1 MHLMYTWYKSMHGL
15 ERELT
20 NDGINRTPGYQVKIR
35 HFVQLFILF
44 FGAVF
49 GFKMC
54 KISL

>member
-1 MHLMYTWYKSMHGL
+1 MDKTAFNNVTYSLIY
-15 ERELT
+15 
-20 NDGINRTPGYQVKIR
+20 DDINCTPVYQVKIR